1 MKKKNKAA
9 RIVNKA
15 LGLLILLAVILCSPL
30 FGYGLGFASREQ
42 RMAAAEAPTPM
53 VGNDTA
59 IPSATPRP
67 TPKPTPTPV
76 VLPTAP
82 PTPVPTPPPT
92 PKPTPQPVV
101 NAQPAQQAAGQA
113 WEQPEGSAEG
123 NWEGEEAPAEQ
134 SENFAESA
142 MAQGGDE
149 IGSTITDG
157 VIAAGGADL
166 VFQTDDSGYTP
177 PQPEASQPEPE
188 ASQTQPEA
196 SQAQPEASQEFS
208 TEAEF
213 FFPG

>member
-42 RMAAAEAPTPM
+42 RMTGAETPTPV
-53 VGNDTA
+53 VGSDTA

-113 WEQPEGSAEG
+113 WEQPEG

-177 PQPEASQPEPE
+177 PQPEASQPEG
-188 ASQTQPEA
+188 EA